1 MAGLSHGCCCN
12 NEDKAL
18 YNAPMPG
25 PELTRHSPL
34 YNPDWPEPDLFNKF
48 IQRSKQIL
56 NAVINS
62 GVKRL
67 LVTRWSAQP

>member
-1 MAGLSHGCCCN
+1 
-12 NEDKAL
+12 
-18 YNAPMPG
+18 MPG

>member
-1 MAGLSHGCCCN
+1 MDLVDNASF
-12 NEDKAL
+12 KAS
-18 YNAPMPG
+18 MEPG
-25 PELTRHSPL
+25 AIATRAIRNHL
-34 YNPDWPEPDLFNKF
+34 ANPGWPEPDLFNKF